1 MMMDLRIPVRAGRA
15 YDRMAMIRMARL
27 RRPARSE
34 EGEAA
39 ERVVVFVSVVVGAML
54 TLFESVT
61 AFPLLVALATLG
73 LAVALV
79 LRATGLAPWAA
90 LALWAT
96 ILIRTEDWALVPP
109 LMMIVLCL
117 ALAMGPDRLLDWVR
131 DEWSGRDVNDPRSG
145 WIEDV

>member
-1 MMMDLRIPVRAGRA
+1 M
-15 YDRMAMIRMARL
+15 

-61 AFPLLVALATLG
+61 AFPLLVAFATLA

-96 ILIRTEDWALVPP
+96 ILMRTDGWALVPP

-131 DEWSGRDVNDPRSG
+131 DEWNGRDVSDPPSG